1 MLSAAV
7 LILCRTLSNGDPMA
21 ESNQNHTD
29 MPNDT
34 DTPDPLA
41 PPSSESPSTPCSA
54 VDCSGITD
62 NGCDSCV
69 AYQMANEQLRADVKR
84 LIVERNRIT
93 ELVAKWRDM
102 PSEEMRLRAGDMT
115 AQEIRSVKAVLN
127 AILPNDKDLAR
138 RALDSE

>member
-1 MLSAAV
+1 M
-7 LILCRTLSNGDPMA
+7 N
-21 ESNQNHTD
+21 
-29 MPNDT
+29 
-34 DTPDPLA
+34 TPTNSEALPL
-41 PPSSESPSTPCSA
+41 TNCSA
-54 VDCSGITD
+54 VDCSGIAD

-69 AYQMANEQLRADVKR
+69 AYQMANEQLCADVKR

-127 AILPNDKDLAR
+127 AILPNLLLTSTSAEYDAD
-138 RALDSE
+138 